1 MINANLKFEVKIPN
15 GSKVV
20 AFTRNYTKFL
30 GLKANLIL
38 NVKVQV
44 TNFKLVQNLCMI
56 NEQFASK
63 GKITK

>member
-56 NEQFASK
+56 NDSLRVNY
-63 GKITK
+63 KITK